1 MRVLI
6 INYLCDRCFLSLC
19 KESSSKKKR
28 NITARYFTSGKQIET
43 SLDLFFLNFVGCWI
57 FVGGVFVLF
66 VFFCK
71 GTENCCVMMEYLAHI
86 TQHHSY
92 SGI

>member
-1 MRVLI
+1 MIVVF
-6 INYLCDRCFLSLC
+6 FLFAKRAALKR
-19 KESSSKKKR
+19 KE
-28 NITARYFTSGKQIET
+28 ILLQGILLVESGKQIET